1 MKSLQQF
8 SIGII
13 ILLYLFVGTLY
24 AVYTPRWQAPDEP
37 AHYNY
42 VRQLAAGDF
51 PVIEDGDYDQAYLET
66 VLSSRFD
73 PQYDVESI
81 EYEDWQP
88 PLYYLLQTPIFWLFG
103 GSLTAMRLLSILLG
117 AGAIYLAYATVLKLF
132 PQRWW
137 VAATTAVFIAF
148 LPQHLTML
156 ASVNND
162 SLAELLIAAIL
173 FVLVQLLEITDWRT
187 ENASRRLILLGVLLG
202 LGFLTKAFVYLMAPV
217 IALVLLWRYRARFS
231 DIWRPGIL
239 VFAPAMLLGLIW
251 WVRNVI
257 VYDGFDVMATAAHD
271 SVVVGQP
278 RTAEWVTQF
287 GLGGTLQRFLQ
298 TTFNSFWGQFGW
310 MAVPMPQWVYRPLL
324 LLTGLVIIGL
334 LVYWFTRSPHLS
346 TPSAPLHPISNAPR
360 LLLLPTF
367 LLTLGLYLGYNLT
380 FVQHQGRYLFP
391 ALIPIGVGVAL
402 GLSVWIRPFVKR
414 WSILAYLLPL
424 GLGLALFGLDL
435 FALFR
440 FIIPNLS

>member
-1 MKSLQQF
+1 MQKLQHF
-8 SIGII
+8 SIYII
-13 ILLYLFVGTLY
+13 ILLYLVAGILY

-51 PVIEDGDYDQAYLET
+51 PVIETGDWDQDYLGT
-66 VLSSRFD
+66 VVSSRFD
-73 PQYDVESI
+73 PQYDVEPI

-88 PLYYLLQTPIFWLFG
+88 PLYYLLQTPIFWLTG
-103 GSLTAMRLLSILLG
+103 GSLTAMRLFSVLLG
-117 AGAIYLAYATVLKLF
+117 AGAIYLAYATVRKLF
-132 PQRWW
+132 PEQWW

-148 LPQHLTML
+148 LPQHLAML
-156 ASVNND
+156 ASINND

-173 FVLVQLLEITDWRT
+173 FVLVGLLEIGDWRS
-187 ENASRRLILLGVLLG
+187 EIARRRFVLLGTLLG

-217 IALVLLWRYRARFS
+217 IALVLVWRHRANYRA
-231 DIWRPGIL
+231 IWQTGTLIF
-239 VFAPAMLLGLIW
+239 VPAMLLGAIW
-251 WVRNVI
+251 WVRNVV
-257 VYDGFDVMATAAHD
+257 VYGGVDVMATAAHD

-278 RTAEWVTQF
+278 RTAEWVAQY
-287 GLGGTLQRFLQ
+287 GLDGTLQRFFQ

-310 MAVPMPQWVYRPLL
+310 MAVPMPQWVYQPLL
-324 LLTGLVIIGL
+324 LLTGLVVIGL
-334 LVYWFTRSPHLS
+334 LVYWFVGLLESSKLTHRKSPI
-346 TPSAPLHPISNAPR
+346 PN
-360 LLLLPTF
+360 LLLIPTF
-367 LLTLGLYLGYNLT
+367 LLTLALYLGYNLT

-402 GLSVWIRPFVKR
+402 GLGMWIRPFANR
-414 WSILAYLLPL
+414 WPIFYQLLPL
-424 GLGLALFGLDL
+424 GLGLALYALDL